1 MILTIDTLAER
12 YKMLPSEVL
21 CRSTTFDL
29 YIMDAA
35 MSYHNYVNKKA
46 NNNGV
51 DPAPELTQEEML
63 AIIRKTRQD
72 G

>member
-12 YKMLPSEVL
+12 YKMLPSEVMS
-21 CRSTTFDL
+21 RSTTFDL
-29 YIMDAA
+29 YVMDAA
-35 MSYHNYVNKKA
+35 MSYHNYQTRKA

-51 DPAPELTQEEML
+51 APAPELTTDEML
-63 AIIRKTRQD
+63 EIMKKARQD

>member
-21 CRSTTFDL
+21 SRSTTFDL
-29 YIMDAA
+29 YVMDAA
-35 MSYHNYVNKKA
+35 MSYHNYQTRKA

-51 DPAPELTQEEML
+51 APAPELTQEEML
-63 AIIRKTRQD
+63 ELIRKTRQD

>member
-12 YKMLPSEVL
+12 YKMLPSEVMA
-21 CRSTTFDL
+21 RSTTFDL

-35 MSYHNYVNKKA
+35 MSYHNYQNKKA
-46 NNNGV
+46 NNHGV
-51 DPAPELTQEEML
+51 DPTPELTQEEML
-63 AIIRKTRQD
+63 DIIRKTRQD

>member
-51 DPAPELTQEEML
+51 APAPELTQEEML